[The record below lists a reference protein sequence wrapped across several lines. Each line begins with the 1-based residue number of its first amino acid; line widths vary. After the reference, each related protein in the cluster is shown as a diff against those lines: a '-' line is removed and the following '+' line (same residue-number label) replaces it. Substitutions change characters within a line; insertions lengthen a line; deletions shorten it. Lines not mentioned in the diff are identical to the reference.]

1 MCAHKFDPSK
11 HSRLDSG
18 ERRKILP
25 IEKILRRI
33 RPLKDLVVIDVGCGK
48 GYFALPIADEVGANG
63 KVYAVDTSEEMLT
76 LLHQLIPLSSNP
88 EPVLSNECD
97 IPLEAGIADMLF
109 MSAVYHEFD
118 DRPEMI
124 KELIRLAKP
133 GARFVVIDWNQRS
146 DAHGP
151 PMTHR
156 VAKEQVIEEFA
167 AAGCQLFE
175 QFRPSRDFYGLIFRI
190 RGALAAED

>member
-11 HSRLDSG
+11 HSRLDSD

-25 IEKILRRI
+25 VEKILKRI
-33 RPLKDLVVIDVGCGK
+33 RPLKDLIVIDVGCGT
-48 GYFALPIADEVGANG
+48 GYFALPIATEVGAKG

-76 LLHQLIPLSSNP
+76 LLRRIIPESSNL
-88 EPVLSNECD
+88 EPVLSDETD
-97 IPLEAGIADMLF
+97 IPIEAGIADMLF
-109 MSAVYHEFD
+109 LSAVYHELD
-118 DRPEMI
+118 DRPKMI

-146 DAHGP
+146 DTQGP
-151 PMTHR
+151 PMAHR
-156 VAKEQVIEEFA
+156 VAKEQVIKEFA
-167 AAGCQLFE
+167 AAGCRLSK

-190 RGALAAED
+190 RGGLAAVS

>member
-11 HSRLDSG
+11 HSRLDSD
-18 ERRKILP
+18 ERRKVLP
-25 IEKILRRI
+25 IEKILKRI

-48 GYFALPIADEVGANG
+48 GYFAFPIADGVGVNG

-76 LLHQLIPLSSNP
+76 LLRQAIPQSSNL
-88 EPVLSNECD
+88 EPVLSTECD
-97 IPLEAGIADMLF
+97 IPLASGIADVLF

-146 DAHGP
+146 DAQGP
-151 PMTHR
+151 PISHR
-156 VAKEQVIEEFA
+156 VAKEQVIDEFA
-167 AAGCQLFE
+167 AAGCQVSK
-175 QFRPSRDFYGLIFRI
+175 QFRPSRDFYGLVFRF
-190 RGALAAED
+190 RGLAAAS